1 MSVCAT
7 LAGVAT
13 LVAGSG
19 FTLSWTHSVERTE
32 WRERWTE
39 TADGLRLVEARVRGS
54 GAGMD
59 PGDGARLEGGWW
71 VWAPALPAVAS
82 LALAASGETG
92 DGWTLCDDPR
102 DDPRGGAGDA
112 ANGGA
117 GCRELGAA
125 AGEPTLVAPC
135 SPDDA

>member
-7 LAGVAT
+7 VAGIAT

-32 WRERWTE
+32 WRERWTV
-39 TADGLRLVEARVRGS
+39 ADDGLRLLEARVRGS

-59 PGDGARLEGGWW
+59 PGDGARLDDGWW
-71 VWAPALPAVAS
+71 VWEPTPPAVPS

-92 DGWTLCDDPR
+92 GGWTLCDDVG
-102 DDPRGGAGDA
+102 DDVGDGTGDA

-117 GCRELGAA
+117 GCRELGATA
-125 AGEPTLVAPC
+125 QEPTLVAPC
-135 SPDDA
+135 SPDGA